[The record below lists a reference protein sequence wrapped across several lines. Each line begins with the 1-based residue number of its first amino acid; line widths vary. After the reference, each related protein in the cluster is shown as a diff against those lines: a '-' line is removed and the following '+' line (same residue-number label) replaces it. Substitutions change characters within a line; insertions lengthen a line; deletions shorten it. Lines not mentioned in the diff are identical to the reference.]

1 MKHMK
6 ITKAKWFLPVV
17 AGVACLGIFTGFQLT
32 DHIAE
37 NKVKAET
44 MAAGSRVTVETLAA
58 EKRELQPSASFSASL
73 EPEWITE
80 ISAKVD
86 GRIESVNVKEGDKVE
101 GGTLAMVLENSDA
114 EAQIMQARGNLLA
127 AQSNLEQAELD
138 YWRYQALE
146 KDGAIAAQ
154 TLDNARTKR
163 DAAKGQVQTS
173 QGALAL
179 AQDKAANL
187 NIMLPRAG
195 VVTKRH
201 FQEGAFVRTG
211 TALIT
216 VADTDTLL
224 AKTTVGESQVAGLAV
239 GTKVAVHVDAL
250 GDEIFEGVI
259 TMVSPVAELPARTF
273 TADIAIDNES
283 GRLKAGMFAKVEI
296 PLGERRNVLAVP
308 EQAIVL
314 REDQPSLFILN
325 EQTQAVVQRVVRTG
339 AAEKGWVE
347 VKEGLSEGEI
357 FVSGGQNKLRDGMTV
372 GQVKRGE
379 TP

>member
-1 MKHMK
+1 
-6 ITKAKWFLPVV
+6 
-17 AGVACLGIFTGFQLT
+17 
-32 DHIAE
+32 
-37 NKVKAET
+37 
-44 MAAGSRVTVETLAA
+44 
-58 EKRELQPSASFSASL
+58 
-73 EPEWITE
+73 
-80 ISAKVD
+80 
-86 GRIESVNVKEGDKVE
+86 
-101 GGTLAMVLENSDA
+101 
-114 EAQIMQARGNLLA
+114 MQARGNLLA